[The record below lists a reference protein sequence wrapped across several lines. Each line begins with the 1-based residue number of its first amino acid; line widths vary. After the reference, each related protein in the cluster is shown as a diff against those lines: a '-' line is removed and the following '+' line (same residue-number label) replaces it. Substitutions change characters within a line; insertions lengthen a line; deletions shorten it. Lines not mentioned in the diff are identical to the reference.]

1 MHSPACSSLKS
12 YELGVK
18 ITPASRPW
26 TRVSCVST
34 APAESQNCFF
44 YGPFI
49 EPTSCSSA
57 QKPLQGFLQ
66 TKGLRENI
74 LIAFSLQYPTKA
86 SALMVHGQ
94 LPISLK
100 FVLSNFGLN
109 PLIYITIM
117 SQCSMSTHA
126 LSGLQLTQILCVGRE
141 NYTSF
146 KALDVCILRFNSSR

>member
-12 YELGVK
+12 YALGVK

-26 TRVSCVST
+26 TCVSCVSI
-34 APAESQNCFF
+34 APAESQNCLF
-44 YGPFI
+44 YGPFS
-49 EPTSCSSA
+49 EPTPCSSA

-74 LIAFSLQYPTKA
+74 LIAFSLPYLTTA
-86 SALMVHGQ
+86 SELMVHGQ

-100 FVLSNFGLN
+100 FVSSNFGLN

-126 LSGLQLTQILCVGRE
+126 LCGLQITQILCVGRE
-141 NYTSF
+141 NHTNF
-146 KALDVCILRFNSSR
+146 KALDACILRFNSSR